1 MAYVCL
7 QITTFAVWLVGSRKV
22 ITHATEAA
30 AALCLLC
37 SLVLIPLLHVEHLRS
52 IRPSTL
58 GLIWLFTSMLFDAVQ
73 TRTLFLIHDDA
84 ILAAI
89 PTAISVCW
97 KLLLIGLE
105 LVPKELL
112 DPSWNPSKEERSNTF
127 GRHLFL
133 WLLGL
138 FRNGYR
144 TTLTVHDLDKVDQY
158 LSSATL
164 HDDFIQTWEKS
175 NHALHNVLSINLL
188 TIHFFRLS

>member
-22 ITHATEAA
+22 ITHATDAA
-30 AALCLLC
+30 AVLSLLC

-84 ILAAI
+84 ILVAV
-89 PTAISVCW
+89 PTVISVCW

-105 LVPKELL
+105 LVPKDLL
-112 DPSWNPSKEERSNTF
+112 DASWNPSKEERSDTF

-144 TTLTVHDLDKVDQY
+144 THLTVHNLDRVDQY
-158 LSSATL
+158 LSSAKL
-164 HDDFIQTWEKS
+164 HDDFIWTWDKS
-175 NHALHNVLSINLL
+175 NSCFI
-188 TIHFFRLS
+188 